1 MTFPQTEAIV
11 NGEIVNNVSAGDM
24 TEVKKFVY
32 DNELSGFDSKNVVQ
46 ENSADND
53 KAADFDDID
62 I

>member
-53 KAADFDDID
+53 KAADLDDID

>member
-32 DNELSGFDSKNVVQ
+32 YNELSGFDSKNVVQ

>member
-32 DNELSGFDSKNVVQ
+32 DNEVSGFDSKNVVQ

>member
-11 NGEIVNNVSAGDM
+11 NGEIVNHVSAGDM
-24 TEVKKFVY
+24 TEVKKFAY